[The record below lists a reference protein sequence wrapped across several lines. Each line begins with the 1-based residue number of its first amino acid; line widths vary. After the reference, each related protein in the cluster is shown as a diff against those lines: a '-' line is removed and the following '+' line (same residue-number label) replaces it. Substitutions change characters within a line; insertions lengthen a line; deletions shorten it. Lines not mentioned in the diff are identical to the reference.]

1 MTSRRRTTYWTLVFI
16 SLIKF
21 KSVFSFNIDIN
32 SRVDY
37 QSKTDDY
44 FGYSLTYYKTRQGV
58 VILVFF

>member
-1 MTSRRRTTYWTLVFI
+1 MTSRRKTTYWTLVFI

-21 KSVFSFNIDIN
+21 KLVFSFNIDIN

-44 FGYSLTYYKTRQGV
+44 FGYSLTYYKTR
-58 VILVFF
+58 